1 MSGRN
6 TGCRRWRAGW
16 WQRIK
21 PGWLARDDKSTLD
34 ASARDKSAQD
44 ESARHDVEIVRRQ
57 YLESE
62 QRFRALLE
70 SLPRVAVQGYDRD
83 RRVIYWNE
91 ASTRLYGYTA
101 DEAQGELLE
110 ELIIPSAMRGAVIE
124 AHRAWLQDGIEI
136 PAEELE
142 LQHKSGEPVSVFSH
156 HVMLG
161 EHTGEPLMFCVDVDL
176 SDQKRAHRELDFA
189 TRFDS
194 LTHLPNRQTFEE
206 ELDSAISD
214 CRRQGAGLL
223 LIYLDIDHFVEI
235 NDALGYE
242 HGDQLLIELTRR
254 LHRETRASDIMSR
267 VSSDEFVIAL
277 PSFRR
282 DEALSRLV
290 HKLQRVLR
298 TPFLMGES
306 RRHVTACLGIS
317 LFPDNG
323 DTARELIR
331 NADVAKNRAKLDG
344 RGSVR
349 FFDQQLH
356 DELIHQHRLVDRLE
370 QALEGNELSL
380 HYQPQVSAASG
391 RIEHLEAL
399 LRWQPEDGPSISPA
413 EFIPLAERSDLIHRL
428 GDWVLE
434 TACRQRAL
442 WRDAGL
448 PLGRIDINLSGRQ
461 VSRADVL
468 QRFEACL
475 ERHGLGPEHIGL
487 ELTENVLIEADDAIL
502 DGLRRLHQQ
511 GFRIAIDDFGTGYSS
526 LSYLKLFPVTAL
538 KIDRSFLKHA
548 PDQPEDQA
556 IMEASIFIG
565 HRLGLEVVA
574 EGVENHE
581 QLSLI
586 REMRCDLIQG
596 FYFYRP
602 MPASDLGR
610 ILSDPV
616 TEDTSPSD

>member
-1 MSGRN
+1 MSGRD
-6 TGCRRWRAGW
+6 TGFRRWLTGW
-16 WQRIK
+16 WQRVRAGG
-21 PGWLARDDKSTLD
+21 PDARDD
-34 ASARDKSAQD
+34 SARD
-44 ESARHDVEIVRRQ
+44 DVEVVRRQ

-62 QRFRALLE
+62 QQFRALLE
-70 SLPRVAVQGYDRD
+70 SLPKVAVQGYDRD

-91 ASTRLYGYTA
+91 ASTRLYGYAA
-101 DEAQGELLE
+101 DEAQGQLLE
-110 ELIIPSAMRGAVIE
+110 ELIIPPAMREPVKE
-124 AHRAWLQDGIEI
+124 AHRAWLREGVEI

-142 LQHKSGEPVSVFSH
+142 LQHKSGEPVMVFSH

-161 EHTGEPLMFCVDVDL
+161 AHTDDPLMFCVDVDL

-206 ELDSAISD
+206 QLDNAIAD
-214 CRRQGAGLL
+214 CRRQGSGLA

-242 HGDQLLIELTRR
+242 HGDRLLVEVARR
-254 LHRETRASDIMSR
+254 LHRETRATDMMSR
-267 VSSDEFVIAL
+267 VSSDEFVIAF

-282 DEALSRLV
+282 DDVLSQLV
-290 HKLQRVLR
+290 HKVQRVLR
-298 TPFLMGES
+298 APFVVEES
-306 RRHVTACLGIS
+306 RRQVTACLGIS
-317 LFPDNG
+317 LYPDNG

-344 RGSVR
+344 RGSVW

-370 QALEGNELSL
+370 QALDNEELSL
-380 HYQPQVSAASG
+380 HYQPQVSAVSG
-391 RIEHLEAL
+391 RIENLEAL
-399 LRWQPEDGPSISPA
+399 LRWQPVEGPPISPA

-448 PLGRIDINLSGRQ
+448 PIGRIDINFSGRQ
-461 VSRADVL
+461 ISRADVF

-475 ERHGLGPEHIGL
+475 ARHGLGPQHIGL
-487 ELTENVLIEADDAIL
+487 ELTENVLIDADDWIL
-502 DGLRRLHQQ
+502 DGLRRLHHL

-526 LSYLKLFPVTAL
+526 LSYLKLFPVTAV
-538 KIDRSFLKHA
+538 KIDRAFVRDA
-548 PDQPEDQA
+548 PDQPEDRA
-556 IMEASIFIG
+556 IMEASILIG

-581 QLSLI
+581 QLTLI
-586 REMRCDLIQG
+586 REMRCDLVQG
-596 FYFYRP
+596 FYFFRP
-602 MPASDLGR
+602 MPASDVER
-610 ILSDPV
+610 ILSALATGHPGL
-616 TEDTSPSD
+616 SG